1 VLRAPVRIAHGPE
14 QFGALG
20 HTIDLSRDGVLLSL
34 PPTAEPARQ
43 SDSVLVSIA
52 LDDGLLHLLGEV
64 RRCARG
70 TYRNWYVAVEYT
82 QLHPNDRDR
91 LDDLVDGAFPRGG

>member
-1 VLRAPVRIAHGPE
+1 MRAPVRIAHGPE

-20 HTIDLSRDGVLLSL
+20 HTIDISPDGLLVCL

-43 SDSVLVSIA
+43 ADSILVSIA
-52 LDDGLLHLLGEV
+52 LDDGLLHLLGIV

-70 TYRNWYVAVEYT
+70 GDRNWYVAVEYT
-82 QLHPNDRDR
+82 QLDPNDRDR
-91 LDDLVDGAFPRGG
+91 LDQLVGETNPPTS